1 MREDSTDDGYPLHDL
16 RVEVIVSDDGKP
28 FICKH
33 KVGDYFT
40 VTDDDLITMGEGVRF
55 PMYSL
60 AAILPILPAKQRDLH
75 PNDWMNTDAVIA
87 CPDPHCGGRFRIS
100 RETRRMHRHSDNSA
114 LPLTRAK
121 PDTNSPAEDHA

>member
-1 MREDSTDDGYPLHDL
+1 MGSAESGDGYPLHDL
-16 RVEVIVSDDGKP
+16 RVEVMPVEDGRA
-28 FICKH
+28 FVCKH
-33 KVGDYFT
+33 KAGDYFT
-40 VTDDDLITMGEGVRF
+40 VTDDDLITMGDGVRF

-100 RETRRMHRHSDNSA
+100 RETRRMHSHAENSA
-114 LPLTRAK
+114 LPLKETIA
-121 PDTNSPAEDHA
+121 TEDNA